1 MKRFCLTLGLVAFGA
16 SLIVPVF
23 AAAPAKVAEI
33 ITIEELVAE
42 AKERVAKLGES
53 VANEEAFKKALEEK
67 SVGRDGGVL
76 AVTAQA
82 IAEHDKGKD
91 SGVAGATLRDAGL
104 ALRKTKSFDEAK
116 AAVTKAQGAL
126 SGKADPAA
134 AADFNWA
141 KLTGM
146 HAMMDEIETKQQ
158 KVRRALA
165 KPRDLPKSSQH
176 AAVIALLSLA
186 MEEDTHEVKKPDEI
200 PQWKAMAK
208 DYREVL
214 AKTAAAMRANKPDDA
229 SKAFNGSAKICT
241 DCHEKF
247 RDK

>member
-1 MKRFCLTLGLVAFGA
+1 MKRFCLTLGLAVLSAG
-16 SLIVPVF
+16 SIVPAF
-23 AAAPAKVAEI
+23 AAAPAKVSEI

-91 SGVAGATLRDAGL
+91 SGIAGPTLRDA
-104 ALRKTKSFDEAK
+104 ALVLRRTKSFDDAK
-116 AAVTKAQGAL
+116 AAVAKAQGAL
-126 SGKADPAA
+126 AGKADAA
-134 AADFNWA
+134 AVAEHPWA

-146 HAMMDEIETKQQ
+146 HAMMDEIESRQQ

-176 AAVIALLSLA
+176 AAVIAMLALA

-208 DYREVL
+208 DYRDTLTKV
-214 AKTAAAMRANKPDDA
+214 AAGMRANKPDEA
-229 SKAFNGSAKICT
+229 NNAFNGSAKICT
-241 DCHEKF
+241 ACHEKF
-247 RDK
+247 RD

>member
-1 MKRFCLTLGLVAFGA
+1 MKRFCLTLGLAMLYAGSV
-16 SLIVPVF
+16 VPAF
-23 AAAPAKVAEI
+23 AAAPAKVSEI
-33 ITIEELVAE
+33 ITVEELVAE

-82 IAEHDKGKD
+82 ITEHDKGKD
-91 SGVAGATLRDAGL
+91 SGIAGPTLRDAAL
-104 ALRKTKSFDEAK
+104 VLRKTKSFDEAK
-116 AAVTKAQGAL
+116 AAVVKAQSAL
-126 SGKADPAA
+126 VGKADVAA
-134 AADFNWA
+134 VAEHPWA

-146 HAMMDEIETKQQ
+146 HAMMDEIESRQQ

-176 AAVIALLSLA
+176 AAVIAMLALA
-186 MEEDTHEVKKPDEI
+186 MEEDTHEVKKPNEI

-208 DYREVL
+208 DYRDTLSKV
-214 AKTAAAMRANKPDDA
+214 AAGMRANKPDDA
-229 SKAFNGSAKICT
+229 SNAFNGSAKICT
-241 DCHEKF
+241 ACHEKF
-247 RDK
+247 RD

>member
-1 MKRFCLTLGLVAFGA
+1 MKRFCLTLGLAMLYAGSV
-16 SLIVPVF
+16 VPAF
-23 AAAPAKVAEI
+23 AAAPAKVSEI
-33 ITIEELVAE
+33 ITVEELVAE

-67 SVGRDGGVL
+67 SVGRDSGVL

-82 IAEHDKGKD
+82 ITEHDKGKD
-91 SGVAGATLRDAGL
+91 SGIAGPTLRDAAL

-116 AAVTKAQGAL
+116 AAVVKAQGAL
-126 SGKADPAA
+126 AGKADVTAVAEHP
-134 AADFNWA
+134 WA

-146 HAMMDEIETKQQ
+146 HAMMDEIESRQQ

-176 AAVIALLSLA
+176 AAVIAMLALA

-208 DYREVL
+208 DYRDTLSKV
-214 AKTAAAMRANKPDDA
+214 ATGMRANKPDDA
-229 SKAFNGSAKICT
+229 SNAFNGSAKICT
-241 DCHEKF
+241 ACHEKF
-247 RDK
+247 RD